1 MVQTTPLSVQ
11 VPALQFRAASR
22 FGQADGFSSDLP
34 ATPPVIDTR
43 LVAAVQR
50 GAGARC
56 HEAAGLLQ
64 DYYLCV
70 DNCAQDTVSP
80 ETGGA
85 VTASSWKMLMTAK
98 ARLRAFLVRQ

>member
-1 MVQTTPLSVQ
+1 MVQTTAISAQ
-11 VPALQFRAASR
+11 VPTRQFRAAGP

-34 ATPPVIDTR
+34 ASPPAIDTR

-64 DYYLCV
+64 DYYLSV
-70 DNCAQDTVSP
+70 DNCAQDTISG
-80 ETGGA
+80 ETAGA
-85 VTASSWKMLMTAK
+85 VTASSWKMLLTAK